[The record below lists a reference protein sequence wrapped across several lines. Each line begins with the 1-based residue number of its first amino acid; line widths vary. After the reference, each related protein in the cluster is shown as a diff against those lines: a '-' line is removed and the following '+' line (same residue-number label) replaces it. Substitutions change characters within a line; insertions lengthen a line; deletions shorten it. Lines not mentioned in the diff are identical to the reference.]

1 VAGTNV
7 CTKCSPLKI
16 CGAYTLGIDA
26 YPEHMCKE
34 LKRLLKVNKIE
45 NFFGFDFEICTFS

>member
-1 VAGTNV
+1 MAGTNV